1 MKKIITYIILA
12 ALLVV
17 FIIRSDYD
25 FSVILNA
32 DPFDVLML
40 TIVIVFSYIS
50 TFFAVDIQLK
60 MLEVKEKKSNV
71 AFISLATNLLNYL
84 PAKGGMISLGTFL
97 KVKKKVPVNR
107 FVFVTILIYIFVT
120 IVTVL
125 ISFVFIFDRRMMDL
139 YGRLNLFYLLI
150 FIAVSFTVLI
160 LSILI
165 ALKNRDNIISKYY
178 LLFLRNRSL
187 IGTNKL
193 NIFYMVLI
201 ILAGITL
208 FSMRMYFAFRIAGF
222 PVSSYDAFLI
232 GVIANL
238 SFFLS
243 FTPGGL
249 GIKEGFVGGISFLLF
264 GNAGVGIVA
273 SLADRAVNL
282 ILTIITGT
290 YAIRH
295 LDSTY
300 FSKNEVSE

>member
-1 MKKIITYIILA
+1 MKKIIIYIFLA
-12 ALLVV
+12 ALIIV

-40 TIVIVFSYIS
+40 TFVMVLSYIS
-50 TFFAVDIQLK
+50 NFFAVDVQLK

-107 FVFVTILIYIFVT
+107 FVFVTILIYIIVT
-120 IVTVL
+120 IVTIL
-125 ISFVFIFDRRMMDL
+125 ISLFFIFDSRMIEL
-139 YGRLNLFYLLI
+139 YSRINFLYFLI
-150 FIAVSFTVLI
+150 FVISGITVLL
-160 LSILI
+160 LSVLL

-208 FSMRMYFAFRIAGF
+208 FSTRMYFAFRIAGF
-222 PVSSYDAFLI
+222 PVLSYDAFLI

-249 GIKEGFVGGISFLLF
+249 GVKESLVGGISYLLL
-264 GNAGVGIVA
+264 GNAELGVVA
-273 SLADRAVNL
+273 ALADRAVNL

-290 YAIRH
+290 YAFRH

>member
-1 MKKIITYIILA
+1 MKKLIIYIILA
-12 ALLVV
+12 VLLIV

-40 TIVIVFSYIS
+40 TIVITLSYIS
-50 TFFAVDIQLK
+50 TFFAVDIQ
-60 MLEVKEKKSNV
+60 MRILEVKEKKLNV
-71 AFISLATNLLNYL
+71 AFLSMATNLLNYL

-107 FVFVTILIYIFVT
+107 FVFVTILIYIIVT

-125 ISFVFIFDRRMMDL
+125 ISLFFIFDSRMIEL
-139 YGRLNLFYLLI
+139 YSRINLLYFLI
-150 FIAVSFTVLI
+150 FVISGITALL
-160 LSILI
+160 LSVLI
-165 ALKNRDNIISKYY
+165 ALKNRDNAISRYY
-178 LLFLRNRSL
+178 LLFLRNRNL
-187 IGTNKL
+187 IGKNKL
-193 NIFYMVLI
+193 NILYLI
-201 ILAGITL
+201 LVIIAGITL
-208 FSMRMYFAFRIAGF
+208 FSLRMYFAFRIAGYEIS
-222 PVSSYDAFLI
+222 VYHALMT

-249 GIKEGFVGGISFLLF
+249 GVKVSFVGGISYLLL
-264 GNAGVGIVA
+264 GSAELGVVA
-273 SLADRAVNL
+273 ALADRAVNL

-290 YAIRH
+290 YAFRH